1 MAIFCCN
8 FCIIACRNEPLHGV
22 VGFLGNIAFYG
33 AIAITILALVFL
45 TNQILAKIPG
55 IDAIV
60 KMVRNI
66 GKRLG
71 ISREINLLFH
81 TLSPIIVVCVFLHVL
96 LIPSFNHNTQFM
108 LFSVG
113 YFIIFAV
120 FYIYYGIICKLRVA
134 HYTVENIQMMND
146 NSFELTLKYSYGKKI
161 KAKGGQFIFIQLPF
175 CKIDEYHPF
184 SILQSLNQDKI
195 IKLGIK
201 KSGDFTDKLANA
213 SKETTVKVKG
223 IYGHFTSPKD
233 NNPVLAIA
241 GGIGITPCIGLL
253 QSLSQQRKGYLLWSV
268 SSKNNIIFNEEIQ
281 TLVQT
286 HPNIKIIY
294 HDTSKH
300 GYLNSKVLK
309 ENINELTT
317 NKPIDCFICGP
328 APMSKSVIHNL
339 ESLGVSDNRI
349 LSEGFIF

>member
-1 MAIFCCN
+1 M
-8 FCIIACRNEPLHGV
+8 
-22 VGFLGNIAFYG
+22 GFLGNIAFYG

-66 GKRLG
+66 EKRLG

-161 KAKGGQFIFIQLPF
+161 KAKG
-175 CKIDEYHPF
+175 
-184 SILQSLNQDKI
+184 
-195 IKLGIK
+195 
-201 KSGDFTDKLANA
+201 
-213 SKETTVKVKG
+213 VK
-223 IYGHFTSPKD
+223 
-233 NNPVLAIA
+233 
-241 GGIGITPCIGLL
+241 
-253 QSLSQQRKGYLLWSV
+253 
-268 SSKNNIIFNEEIQ
+268 
-281 TLVQT
+281 
-286 HPNIKIIY
+286 
-294 HDTSKH
+294 
-300 GYLNSKVLK
+300 
-309 ENINELTT
+309 
-317 NKPIDCFICGP
+317 
-328 APMSKSVIHNL
+328 
-339 ESLGVSDNRI
+339 
-349 LSEGFIF
+349 